1 MKKFLTILLIFC
13 AQASF
18 AQELCPTTYELT
30 SGWTKFASRASGSN
44 FIHTTILEHYLEK
57 QISKQLPGKFDIKI
71 DSFSTPDL
79 KEGKFKSVKATG
91 ENIEIDNFSISKAT
105 LNSICT
111 FNQIE
116 KAENS
121 KYRFVT
127 NFPADLVL
135 ELSADDLNKI
145 TQTTDYKKMLR
156 EINESLMGFLKI
168 DGINFD
174 IKNNKLWY
182 NLAFS
187 TPFSPKK
194 QSVIVGTGLSL
205 KNNDISVENLET
217 SGKSAILK
225 ILSMSDALNYVNP
238 LDFSI
243 KILENNRINADVKEV
258 SINGERIIL
267 KAFINIRK

>member
-1 MKKFLTILLIFC
+1 MKKFLVLSLIFC
-13 AQASF
+13 AQVTF
-18 AQELCPTTYELT
+18 ANELCPTTYELT
-30 SGWTKFASRASGSN
+30 SGWAKFASRASGSN
-44 FIHTTILEHYLEK
+44 FIHTTILERYLEK

-79 KEGKFKSVKATG
+79 KEGKFKGVQAVG
-91 ENIEIDNFSISKAT
+91 ENIEIDKVSVSKAT

-116 KAENS
+116 KTENS
-121 KYRFVT
+121 QYRFVT
-127 NFPADLVL
+127 DFPADLTL
-135 ELSADDLNKI
+135 KLSAADLNKI

-156 EINESLMGFLKI
+156 EINESLMGFLTIERI
-168 DGINFD
+168 DFD

-182 NLAFS
+182 DLTFS

-194 QSVIVGTGLSL
+194 QSVKVGTGLRL
-205 KNNDISVENLET
+205 KNNDINVENLET

-225 ILSMSDALNYVNP
+225 ILSMSNALNYVNP
-238 LDFSI
+238 LDFSL
-243 KILENNRINADVKEV
+243 KILENSRINADVKEV
-258 SINGERIIL
+258 SINEDKIIL

>member
-1 MKKFLTILLIFC
+1 MKKFLTLLLIFC
-13 AQASF
+13 AQTAF
-18 AQELCPTTYELT
+18 TTELCPTTYELT
-30 SGWTKFASRASGSN
+30 SGWQKFASRASGSN

-57 QISKQLPGKFDIKI
+57 QISEHLGGKFDIKI

-79 KEGKFKSVKATG
+79 KEGKFRSVKATG
-91 ENIEIDNFSISKAT
+91 ENIVIDKVSVSKAT
-105 LNSICT
+105 INSICT

-116 KAENS
+116 KAENHQ
-121 KYRFVT
+121 YRFVT
-127 NFPADLVL
+127 DFPADLTV
-135 ELSADDLNKI
+135 ELTAADLNKI

-156 EINESLMGFLKI
+156 EINGSLMGFLKI
-168 DGINFD
+168 DGITFD

-182 NLAFS
+182 NLTFS

-194 QSVIVGTGLSL
+194 QSVKVGTGLSL

-238 LDFSI
+238 LDFSV
-243 KILENNRINADVKEV
+243 KILENSRINADVKEV
-258 SINGERIIL
+258 SINEDRIIL